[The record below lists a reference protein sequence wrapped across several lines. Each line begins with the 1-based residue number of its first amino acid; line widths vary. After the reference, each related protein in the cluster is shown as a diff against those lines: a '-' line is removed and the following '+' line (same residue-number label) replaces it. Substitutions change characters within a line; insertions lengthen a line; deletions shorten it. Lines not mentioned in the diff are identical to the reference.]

1 MCDMKPLLGLAMLIL
16 LAPYAVAEDWPAWRG
31 PTGQGHSSET
41 KLPLT
46 WRPDKNVKWKI
57 PLSEP
62 GNSTPIVWKDKIF
75 LTQANKGGSVRSL
88 LCFNRADG
96 SMVWKKDVAYAEK
109 ERNWNPTWYANA
121 SPTTDGER
129 VFVSFGSAGFYCY
142 DLAGKELWKRTDLG
156 AWDHA
161 FGNSASPV
169 LHGDH
174 VILWCGPNEKAGR
187 NFLLCVKKTN
197 GETVWEHDE
206 KFGSWGTPTV
216 ATIQGKQQILLS
228 THPALKGIDPANG
241 KELWA
246 CEGLSIYVYT
256 SPLTNGDI
264 AVAMS
269 GYQGPAL
276 AVKLGGSGDIT
287 KDRLWHHPKNA
298 QRVGSGVLIGE
309 HVYIME
315 ENGMPHCY
323 ELKTGKEIWQVKARP
338 AGEKTWGSMLHAD
351 GKLYVM
357 MNNGDTIVLAA
368 NPKYEVLAV
377 NGLGEE
383 TNSTP
388 IVSNGE
394 IFLRTFKHLW
404 CIAEK
409 K

>member
-1 MCDMKPLLGLAMLIL
+1 MKPLSCAALLLLFASPVLAD
-16 LAPYAVAEDWPAWRG
+16 DWPAWRG
-31 PTGQGHSSET
+31 PTGQGHSTET
-41 KLPLT
+41 NLPLQWSNT
-46 WRPDKNVKWKI
+46 KNVKWKV

-88 LCFNRADG
+88 LCLNRADG
-96 SMVWKKDVAYAEK
+96 STLWKKDVAFTEK
-109 ERNWNPTWYANA
+109 ERNWNPNWYANA

-129 VFVSFGSAGFYCY
+129 VIVSFGSAGMYCY
-142 DLAGKELWKRTDLG
+142 DFAGKELWTRTNLG
-156 AWDHA
+156 HWDHA

-174 VILWCGPNEKAGR
+174 VILWCGPNEKMGR
-187 NFLLCVKKTN
+187 NYLVCAKKSN

-206 KFGSWGTPTV
+206 KFGSWGTPTI
-216 ATIQGKQQILLS
+216 AKIGGKDQILLS
-228 THPALKGIDPANG
+228 TNPALKGLDPANG
-241 KELWA
+241 A
-246 CEGLSIYVYT
+246 S
-256 SPLTNGDI
+256 
-264 AVAMS
+264 
-269 GYQGPAL
+269 QGPRRSIDLCLHLAVDQRRRRRRHVRYNGPGL
-276 AVKLGGSGDIT
+276 AVKLGGSGDVT
-287 KDRLWHHPKNA
+287 KDRLWHHPKNT
-298 QRVGSGVLIGE
+298 QRVGSGVIVGE
-309 HVYIME
+309 HAYIVE

-323 ELKTGKEIWQVKARP
+323 ELKTGKEVWQVKARP
-338 AGEKTWGSMLHAD
+338 AGDKTWGSMLHAE

-357 MNNGDTIVLAA
+357 MHNGETIVLAA

-377 NGLGEE
+377 NAIGEQ

>member
-1 MCDMKPLLGLAMLIL
+1 MKPLLSIASL
-16 LAPYAVAEDWPAWRG
+16 LLLVSAGFAGDWPAWRG
-31 PTGQGHSSET
+31 PTGQGRSDETNLPRTWSSS
-41 KLPLT
+41 
-46 WRPDKNVKWKI
+46 KNVKWKV

-62 GNSTPIVWKDKIF
+62 GNSTPIVSKDKIF

-88 LCFNRADG
+88 LCLSRTDG
-96 SMVWKKDVAYAEK
+96 SMQWKKDVTYAEK
-109 ERNWNPTWYANA
+109 ERNWNPSWYGNA
-121 SPTTDGER
+121 SPVTDGER
-129 VFVSFGSAGFYCY
+129 VIVSFGSAGMFCY
-142 DLAGKELWKRTDLG
+142 DFAGKELWKRTDLG

-169 LHGDH
+169 LHGEH
-174 VILWCGPNEKAGR
+174 VILWCGPNEKMGR
-187 NFLLCVKKTN
+187 NFLLCAKKAT

-206 KFGSWGTPTV
+206 KSGSWGTPIIAKV
-216 ATIQGKQQILLS
+216 GGKDQILLS
-228 THPALKGIDPANG
+228 TSPALKAIDPANG
-241 KELWA
+241 KELWF

-269 GYQGPAL
+269 GYNGPAL

-287 KDRLWHHPKNA
+287 KDRLWHHPKNT
-298 QRVGSGVLIGE
+298 QRVGSGVIVGE
-309 HVYIME
+309 HVYIVE

-323 ELKTGKEIWQVKARP
+323 ELKTGKEVWQVKSRP
-338 AGEKTWGSMLHAD
+338 AGEKTWGSMVHAD
-351 GKLYVM
+351 GRLYVM
-357 MNNGDTIVLAA
+357 MHNGETVVLAA

-377 NGLGEE
+377 NPLGED
-383 TNSTP
+383 THSTP

-409 K
+409 Q